1 MNTEQLST
9 LEVAL
14 ELLNQKKTPQHI
26 MTLIQEVLELKGLD
40 DPSGSIAAQL
50 YIDITTS
57 SAFVYCG
64 EEKWDLK
71 TRQTLELFDKDGSY
85 FNIGIEEED
94 EETTDDI
101 AIDEG
106 YYDEYYDEN
115 PDDDDDDDDDDEDDE
130 YYDDYDLSLDEIDPT
145 EDDDEVSFLDEQEYN
160 DIMDDYESMYE
171 DD

>member
-1 MNTEQLST
+1 MNTEQLSM
-9 LEVAL
+9 LEVAV
-14 ELLNQKKTPQHI
+14 ELLNQKKTPQAI

-40 DPSGSIAAQL
+40 DPNGVLAAQL

-57 SAFVYCG
+57 SSFVYCG

-71 TRQTLELFDKDGSY
+71 TRQSLELFDRDGSY
-85 FNIGIEEED
+85 FNTGEEYEEE
-94 EETTDDI
+94 EEEIALDDYN
-101 AIDEG
+101 IDE
-106 YYDEYYDEN
+106 DEDGADYEE
-115 PDDDDDDDDDDEDDE
+115 DDDDDDDEDDD
-130 YYDDYDLSLDEIDPT
+130 YYDDYDLPLDEIDPN